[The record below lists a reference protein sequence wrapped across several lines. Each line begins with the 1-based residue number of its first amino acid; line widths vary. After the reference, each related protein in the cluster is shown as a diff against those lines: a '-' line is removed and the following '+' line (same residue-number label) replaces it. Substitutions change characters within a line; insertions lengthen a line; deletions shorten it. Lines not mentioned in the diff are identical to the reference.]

1 MYWNYVYSPFFC
13 DNCMININ
21 MRCIEIVIMDGLL
34 DRDVWLTL
42 TWDVL
47 KWGRSGRITCRK
59 HGLTLTWD
67 VLKLVFDR
75 WKINAF
81 QRLTLT
87 WDVLKSVWAIMKL
100 WRFVININVRCIE
113 ICIFDK
119 HLHILLGLTLTW
131 DVLKFISIMKNSVIC
146 SD

>member
-1 MYWNYVYSPFFC
+1 MRCIEIHSWQ
-13 DNCMININ
+13 DNQVLLLKININ

-87 WDVLKSVWAIMKL
+87 WDVLK
-100 WRFVININVRCIE
+100 
-113 ICIFDK
+113 
-119 HLHILLGLTLTW
+119 
-131 DVLKFISIMKNSVIC
+131 FISIMKNSVIC